1 MINNNELKIKAE
13 NNTVENF
20 KFSYDDKFMDI
31 VIGRMGQNE
40 KFFNKLLAN
49 EEFREEI
56 KEYLLMNV
64 YNGLKNNYL

>member
-1 MINNNELKIKAE
+1 M
-13 NNTVENF
+13 ENF

>member
-1 MINNNELKIKAE
+1 MVNNEELKVKAQ

-20 KFSYDDKFMDI
+20 KFSYDSKFMDI

-40 KFFNKLLAN
+40 KFFTKLLAD

-56 KEYLLMNV
+56 KEYLLMSV
-64 YNGLKNNYL
+64 YKELKG